1 MPTTLRHQ
9 ARILA
14 MQALYEWDTAGHDVF
29 DTLERIAAERDAP
42 SRAVRFARE
51 LVVRVVEHLALIDDR
66 LAVAAPRRPLAQ
78 MARVEKAILRL
89 AISEILLN
97 NGVPARAAINEA
109 VELAKEYGGEHSA
122 SFVNGVLGTIFS
134 QTDQPSSPPTD
145 SESEETP

>member
-14 MQALYEWDTAGHDVF
+14 MQALYEWDTATHDVF
-29 DTLERIAAERDAP
+29 DALERLADEQVVP

-51 LVVRVVEHLALIDDR
+51 LVVQVVEHLANIDER
-66 LAVAAPRRPLAQ
+66 LAAAAPRRPLAQ

-97 NGVPARAAINEA
+97 NGVPARAAIHEA

-134 QTDQPSSPPTD
+134 QTDQPSSPPSD
-145 SESEETP
+145 FESEETP